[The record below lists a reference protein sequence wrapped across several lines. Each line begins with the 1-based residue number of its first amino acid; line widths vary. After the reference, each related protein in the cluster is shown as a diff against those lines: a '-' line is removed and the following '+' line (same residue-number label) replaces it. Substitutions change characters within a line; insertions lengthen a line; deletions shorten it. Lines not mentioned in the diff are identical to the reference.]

1 MLDTR
6 QRETAVES
14 SRRNTS
20 SVEWHIAVISLVRSA
35 CEEATAVITT
45 GPHHAPSHS
54 TCSPNV
60 SDLKVKALEE
70 DLWIG
75 PSLHFWKPDPSNP
88 GCVYLA
94 GWNYPARSH
103 LEGTPQLR

>member
-1 MLDTR
+1 MTPPPQPPSSLEDSQRKRAVLGTR

-20 SVEWHIAVISLVRSA
+20 SIEWHIAVISLVRST

-54 TCSPNV
+54 TCSPSV
-60 SDLKVKALEE
+60 SDLKVRAVEE

-75 PSLHFWKPDPSNP
+75 HSLHSW
-88 GCVYLA
+88 
-94 GWNYPARSH
+94 
-103 LEGTPQLR
+103 